1 MSRTSPGF
9 EISRPT
15 GRCFIT
21 QRDLAPGE
29 PIVVALVEREPDPE
43 GNPTEGFERLDF
55 SGEGWDSLPDDTRG
69 GGRKHLPDRRI
80 FAWWRA
86 SQPEPGARPL
96 IALDDN
102 GLLDLFEELGYADDP
117 ETDAQRASRLAFRF
131 VLTLILA
138 RKRLVRLE
146 RSGTEGLFVRPRGTP
161 PEAESVFVED
171 PGLTPERLREVMDRL
186 GAILRGDE

>member
-1 MSRTSPGF
+1 MTRTSSGF

-21 QRDLAPGE
+21 ERDIAPGD
-29 PIVVALVEREPDPE
+29 PIVVALVERQRDPD
-43 GNPTEGFERLDF
+43 GSPTDGFERLDF
-55 SGEGWDSLPDDTRG
+55 SDDGWNSLPNDARG

-96 IALDDN
+96 IALDDG
-102 GLLDLFEELGYADDP
+102 GLLDLFEELGFAEVQ
-117 ETDAQRASRLAFRF
+117 ETEAQRASRLAFRF